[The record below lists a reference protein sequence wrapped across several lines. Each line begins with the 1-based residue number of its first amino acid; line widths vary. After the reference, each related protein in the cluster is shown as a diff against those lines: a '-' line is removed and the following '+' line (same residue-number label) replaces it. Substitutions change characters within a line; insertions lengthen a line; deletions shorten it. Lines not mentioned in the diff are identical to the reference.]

1 MYWNQDLQLV
11 LSLWLVYVHSLLN
24 HLLKPEDDYGSQH
37 NNSDDDVDSG
47 NDDSDDDGS
56 DNSGDDDDD
65 DSDNDV
71 D

>member
-37 NNSDDDVDSG
+37 N
-47 NDDSDDDGS
+47 DSDDDGS
-56 DNSGDDDDD
+56 DNSGDDDD
-65 DSDNDV
+65 SDNDV